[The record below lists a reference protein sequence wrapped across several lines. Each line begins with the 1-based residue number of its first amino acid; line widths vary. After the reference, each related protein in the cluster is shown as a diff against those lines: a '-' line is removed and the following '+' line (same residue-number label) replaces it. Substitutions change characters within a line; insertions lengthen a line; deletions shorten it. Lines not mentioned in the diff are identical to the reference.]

1 MVMPKISDIAGIIN
15 KFAPVALAE
24 TWDNPGLQVGDP
36 TASVERIMVALDPC
50 RTAMEA
56 AVSFGCSLL
65 VTHHPLIFNP
75 LKRISSQDTIGSL
88 LTFAIKNSLSIVSA
102 HTNYDVADGGLN
114 DLLAE
119 RLGLCAVEPLKAGP
133 PEKLVKLAVF
143 VPIGHEEA
151 VRNALLPY
159 LINLGNYAEC
169 SFQTAGTGTFKPLA
183 GATPFAGEV
192 GKREYADEVRL
203 EFLVRENDMNGA
215 LRALR
220 KAHPYEEPA
229 FDLYP
234 LLNKGRQ
241 GGIGRIGELPAS
253 CTLAQFAATVKVLL
267 GAPGVRMVGAGER
280 LIRKVAVCGGSGAFL
295 LHEAGFKGADV
306 LVTGDIK
313 YHEARDAE
321 ALGLAAID
329 AGHYS
334 TEAIAIGG
342 IAEKLE
348 KGLAAR
354 GFAAEVLTFE
364 GEREP
369 FVFL

>member
-1 MVMPKISDIAGIIN
+1 MVIPKISDIAGIIN

-36 TASVERIMVALDPC
+36 TGSAERIMVALDPC
-50 RTAMEA
+50 RAAMEA
-56 AVSFGCSLL
+56 AVSSGCSLL

-88 LTFAIKNSLSIVSA
+88 LTFAIKNSLSVVSA
-102 HTNYDVADGGLN
+102 HTNYDIADGGLN

-119 RLGLCAVEPLKAGP
+119 RLGLHTIEPLKAGS

-143 VPIGHEEA
+143 VPTGHEETI
-151 VRNALLPY
+151 RTALVPHLM
-159 LINLGNYAEC
+159 NLGNYAEC
-169 SFQTAGTGTFKPLA
+169 SFQAAGTGTFKPLT
-183 GATPFAGEV
+183 GASPFAGEI
-192 GKREYADEVRL
+192 GTRHYAEEIRL
-203 EFLVRENDMNGA
+203 EFLLRENDLNSA
-215 LRALR
+215 LKALR

-241 GGIGRIGELPAS
+241 GGIGRIGELSAA
-253 CTLAQFAATVKVLL
+253 CTLAEFSVAVKELL
-267 GAPGVRMVGAGER
+267 GALGVRVVGSGER
-280 LIRKVAVCGGSGAFL
+280 QVRKVAVCGGSGAFL
-295 LHEAGFKGADV
+295 LHEAAFKGADV

-321 ALGLAAID
+321 SLGLAVVD
-329 AGHYS
+329 AGHYA

-342 IAEKLE
+342 IAAILAE
-348 KGLAAR
+348 GLAAR
-354 GFAAEVLTFE
+354 GFAAEVLAFE

-369 FVFL
+369 FAFL